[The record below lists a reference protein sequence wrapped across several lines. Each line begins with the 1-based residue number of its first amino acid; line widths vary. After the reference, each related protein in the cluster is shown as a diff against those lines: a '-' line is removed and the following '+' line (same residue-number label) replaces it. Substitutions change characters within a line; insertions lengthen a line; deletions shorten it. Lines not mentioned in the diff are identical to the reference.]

1 ASAMPM
7 TAAHL
12 HRAGTMQ
19 RLPLGRVAR
28 LAAWLGVAGFGGGYA
43 VLGQIRD
50 HLVDDWHA
58 MTDEELAEAVAVA
71 QSLPGASGANLFT
84 YLGFRSGG
92 WRGAALATTL
102 FLLPSALLMVGFGV
116 AYGHARDLE
125 EVSAALAWM
134 GPPVVAIVVAV
145 GARLARALRQP
156 WQIVVALVAM
166 TAVEL
171 GIGVFEVVSLTIIA
185 ALVVD
190 MRRRAVA
197 RPPLLSLA
205 LPLLLLL
212 PKLALVFARLGAVS
226 FGGGMA
232 MVPILD
238 HQVVGSLGWLTPRE
252 FADAVT
258 LGQITPG
265 PIAITSTFV
274 GYRVAGL
281 LGSAVATAG
290 TFVPPFLITV
300 AVTRS
305 LEAFRSSP
313 WIAATMRALAP
324 VVVGVVGAAAISMAR
339 SSIHGLG
346 GWLVAAGCLALLA
359 IEAPTL
365 IVVIVGASASGMI
378 ALW

>member
-1 ASAMPM
+1 MHPNPRVYRELSI
-7 TAAHL
+7 
-12 HRAGTMQ
+12 R
-19 RLPLGRVAR
+19 RVAR

-43 VLGQIRD
+43 VVGQIKD
-50 HLVDDWHA
+50 HIVDDWQA
-58 MTDEELAEAVAVA
+58 LSDEEFTEALAVA

-102 FLLPSALLMVGFGV
+102 FLLPSALLMAAFGL
-116 AYGHARDLE
+116 AYDRFSDLE
-125 EVSAALAWM
+125 EVSNALAWM
-134 GPPVVAIVVAV
+134 GPAVVAIVVSV

-156 WQIVVALVAM
+156 WQIVAAIAAM
-166 TAVEL
+166 GAVEL
-171 GIGVFEVVSLTIIA
+171 GIGVFEVVLFAVAA
-185 ALVVD
+185 ALVVEA
-190 MRRRAVA
+190 RRRALV
-197 RPPLLSLA
+197 RPPLLSVA

-238 HQVVGSLGWLTPRE
+238 HQVVDTLGWLTKRE

-265 PIAITSTFV
+265 PIAITATFV
-274 GYRVAGL
+274 GYRVAGVA
-281 LGSAVATAG
+281 GCVVATLG
-290 TFVPPFLITV
+290 TFGPPFLITV

-305 LEAFRSSP
+305 LDAFRRSP
-313 WIAATMRALAP
+313 WIAATMRALTP

-339 SSIHGLG
+339 TSIHGLG
-346 GWLVAAGCLALLA
+346 EAAVAVGCMLLLI

-365 IVVIVGASASGMI
+365 LVVVVGSCASGMI